1 VGNYSGGVKFLLVV
15 IVLGVTIY
23 LLVRVIQ
30 RRGISSIRGHGPV
43 PRPREQRR
51 PLAPDDDA
59 EFLRDL
65 ERKRRRGQDE
75 TDT

>member
-1 VGNYSGGVKFLLVV
+1 VKFLLVV

-30 RRGISSIRGHGPV
+30 RRGISSIRGRGPA
-43 PRPREQRR
+43 PRPREWRR
-51 PLAPDDDA
+51 PPAPDDDN

-65 ERKRRRGQDE
+65 ERKRRRRQGE
-75 TDT
+75 SDT